1 MKLRTQIL
9 LTFLIVIKLVLGS
22 VFMYRIGVD
31 PFFSDA
37 DAIAAEQAKDTKD
50 TEVSA
55 KKDEKKAKQETIDLK
70 YLISRKLEIEK
81 QEKSIAA
88 KKAELLSIQDEINKK
103 IEKLNQL
110 RDEIRAEVAKK
121 KVVEEKKLKH
131 LIKVYSTMKPQN
143 AAELIEKLDIELAIE
158 LMSKMK
164 GDDVG
169 KIMSFVKI
177 EKAAEISEGLVKIE

>member
-22 VFMYRIGVD
+22 VFMYRIGVG

-37 DAIAAEQAKDTKD
+37 DAIAAEEAKD
-50 TEVSA
+50 TEVNA
-55 KKDEKKAKQETIDLK
+55 KKDEKKAQEETIDLK
-70 YLISRKLEIEK
+70 YLISKKLEIEK
-81 QEKSIAA
+81 QEKSVEA

-103 IEKLNQL
+103 IEKLTQL
-110 RDEIRAEVAKK
+110 RDEIRSEVAKK
-121 KVVEEKKLKH
+121 KMVEEQKLKH

-143 AAELIEKLDIELAIE
+143 AAELIEKLDIKLAIE
-158 LMSKMK
+158 LMSEMK

-169 KIMSFVKI
+169 KILSFVKI
-177 EKAAEISEGLVKIE
+177 EKAAEISEGLVKRE

>member
-37 DAIAAEQAKDTKD
+37 DAIAAEQAKDT
-50 TEVSA
+50 EISG
-55 KKDEKKAKQETIDLK
+55 KKDEKKAKEETIDLN
-70 YLISRKLEIEK
+70 YLISKKLEIEK
-81 QEKSIAA
+81 QEKSVAA

-103 IEKLNQL
+103 IEKLTEL

-121 KVVEEKKLKH
+121 KVIEDQKLKH

-143 AAELIEKLDIELAIE
+143 AAELIEKLDIKLAIE

-169 KIMSFVKI
+169 KILSFVKI
-177 EKAAEISEGLVKIE
+177 EKAAEISEGLVKRE

>member
-9 LTFLIVIKLVLGS
+9 LTFLIVIKLLLGS

-37 DAIAAEQAKDTKD
+37 NAIAAEQAKD

-55 KKDEKKAKQETIDLK
+55 KKDEKKAKEETIDLN
-70 YLISRKLEIEK
+70 YLISKKLEIEK
-81 QEKSIAA
+81 QEKSVAA
-88 KKAELLSIQDEINKK
+88 KKSELLSIQDEINKK
-103 IEKLNQL
+103 IEKLTQL

-121 KVVEEKKLKH
+121 KVIEEQKLKH

-143 AAELIEKLDIELAIE
+143 AAELIEKLDIKLAIE

-169 KIMSFVKI
+169 KILSFVKI
-177 EKAAEISEGLVKIE
+177 EKAAEISEGLVKRE

>member
-31 PFFSDA
+31 PFLGDA
-37 DAIAAEQAKDTKD
+37 DAIAAEQAKDN
-50 TEVSA
+50 EVRA
-55 KKDEKKAKQETIDLK
+55 KKNEKKTKEETIDLK
-70 YLISRKLEIEK
+70 YLISMKLEIEK
-81 QEKSIAA
+81 QEKSVAA

-103 IEKLNQL
+103 IEKLTEL

-121 KVVEEKKLKH
+121 QVIEDQKLKH

-143 AAELIEKLDIELAIE
+143 AAELIEKLDIKLAVE

-169 KIMSFVKI
+169 KILSFVKI
-177 EKAAEISEGLVKIE
+177 EKAAEISEGLVKRE

>member
-22 VFMYRIGVD
+22 VFMYRIGVG

-37 DAIAAEQAKDTKD
+37 NAIAAEQAKDT
-50 TEVSA
+50 EVSA
-55 KKDEKKAKQETIDLK
+55 KKDKKKSKEETIDLN
-70 YLISRKLEIEK
+70 YLISKKLEIEK
-81 QEKSIAA
+81 QEKSVAA
-88 KKAELLSIQDEINKK
+88 KKAELLSIQDDINKK
-103 IEKLNQL
+103 IEKLTQL

-121 KVVEEKKLKH
+121 KVVEEQKLKH

-143 AAELIEKLDIELAIE
+143 AAELIEKLDIKLAIE

-164 GDDVG
+164 GDAVG
-169 KIMSFVKI
+169 KILSFVKI
-177 EKAAEISEGLVKIE
+177 EKAAEISEGLVKRE